1 MYSFLTKEIKKGFT
15 KETLIKNYKKILI
28 MINPILPHFSN
39 ECLKMI
45 NIDEHINW
53 PTYEEKFLEEET
65 VTIVI
70 QINGKKKSLINAK
83 RDLNE
88 DELFDEIK
96 KDEKIINYLSNN
108 KIKRKI
114 YVKNKII
121 NLII

>member
-28 MINPILPHFSN
+28 LINPILPHFSN

-45 NIDEHINW
+45 NIDEDLKW
-53 PTYEEKFLEEET
+53 PTYEEKFLEEEIVT
-65 VTIVI
+65 VVI
-70 QINGKKKSLINAK
+70 QINGKKKSLINTK

>member
-1 MYSFLTKEIKKGFT
+1 MANLWA
-15 KETLIKNYKKILI
+15 KIL
-28 MINPILPHFSN
+28 
-39 ECLKMI
+39 
-45 NIDEHINW
+45 
-53 PTYEEKFLEEET
+53 
-65 VTIVI
+65 I
-70 QINGKKKSLINAK
+70 QINGKKKSLINTK